1 MNKIA
6 RSFSGAET
14 RPYASHRS
22 KEVFSTICEGGTS
35 PDRLECIDAHDLLW
49 TPPVPDPSISQRLGD
64 LSHSFKGIAH
74 VPSLL
79 VIVWFDHRAPSVPA
93 KLSVHFLASSCPPQF
108 AARACYFRSLFEISL
123 GCELA
128 LTVVTFVC
136 SRCVQ
141 CTRIVAGQEGRH
153 WSAQVRA
160 VSPPGPRIFCIVFLV
175 ASVCFKCPNFAVHL
189 GMSLLH
195 WPAD

>member
-1 MNKIA
+1 MSN
-6 RSFSGAET
+6 
-14 RPYASHRS
+14 
-22 KEVFSTICEGGTS
+22 
-35 PDRLECIDAHDLLW
+35 CINMHNLLW
-49 TPPVPDPSISQRLGD
+49 MSPVPDPSISQQLSN

-74 VPSLL
+74 TPSLL
-79 VIVWFDHRAPSVPA
+79 VIVWFDHQAPSVPA
-93 KLSVHFLASSCPPQF
+93 KLSVHFWASSCPPQF
-108 AARACYFRSLFEISL
+108 AACACYFRPLFEISL

-153 WSAQVRA
+153 GSAQVRA

>member
-1 MNKIA
+1 MG
-6 RSFSGAET
+6 SH
-14 RPYASHRS
+14 ASHQPL
-22 KEVFSTICEGGTS
+22 KVFSTVCERGTGL
-35 PDRLECIDAHDLLW
+35 DLLDCIDAHNLLW
-49 TPPVPDPSISQRLGD
+49 TSPVPDSSISQRLGD
-64 LSHSFKGIAH
+64 LSNAFKGCSHA
-74 VPSLL
+74 PSLL

-108 AARACYFRSLFEISL
+108 AARACYFRPLFEISL

>member
-1 MNKIA
+1 MG
-6 RSFSGAET
+6 SH
-14 RPYASHRS
+14 ASHQPL
-22 KEVFSTICEGGTS
+22 KVFPTVCERGTGL
-35 PDRLECIDAHDLLW
+35 DLLNCIDAHDLLW
-49 TPPVPDPSISQRLGD
+49 TSPVPDPSISRRLGD

-74 VPSLL
+74 APSLL

-93 KLSVHFLASSCPPQF
+93 KLSVHFLASSCPPPF
-108 AARACYFRSLFEISL
+108 AARACYFRPLFEISL

-141 CTRIVAGQEGRH
+141 CARIAAGQEGRH